1 MTKEVSPDADISNWK
16 ILFEIFLLTHYLPEV
31 INM

>member
-16 ILFEIFLLTHYLPEV
+16 NTILNISIDPLSPRSD
-31 INM
+31 